1 MYQSS
6 SKVLHQA
13 HLKKN
18 INVQNNNIKCFQ
30 FFLILIFGI
39 WIGTQLVAI
48 IHSQHITSSSNNI
61 FQYPTTINNIIKPL
75 ESLQNII
82 NPFNNN
88 NNNGY
93 QSFSQQSLLGL
104 STYSDNSES
113 KKSRLLFMTAV
124 YTFDQFLFLQKVL
137 DCMRDHC
144 NSGWNVTIHLQVA
157 NGLNYSHPRYIE
169 LQDRL
174 YCFAT
179 NKNIPLI
186 IETYEKIGFGLNS
199 RHRKYV
205 KDHLNEFD
213 YFSFAEEDMLLTV
226 SHLNSYLSSVKIL
239 QNEFPKTWKSY
250 YIGFIRWEDSLLED
264 SERVSWEYL
273 PHQIHAVKIKNNL
286 PPYIVT
292 NNLNQAIYILSRDH
306 IHNLQDK
313 CQFLTDIGQ
322 NKFYSELRKAQNL
335 DWKFM

>member
-6 SKVLHQA
+6 SKILLQA
-13 HLKKN
+13 HQKKKN
-18 INVQNNNIKCFQ
+18 VPSNNIKYFQ

-48 IHSQHITSSSNNI
+48 IHSHQLASKPNNV
-61 FQYPTTINNIIKPL
+61 FHYQYPTTINNFIKPL

-82 NPFNNN
+82 NPFTYND
-88 NNNGY
+88 GY
-93 QSFSQQSLLGL
+93 QSFSLQSQLGL
-104 STYSDNSES
+104 STYSDDS
-113 KKSRLLFMTAV
+113 KSKQSRLLFMTAV

-169 LQDRL
+169 LQNRL
-174 YCFAT
+174 YCSAT

-186 IETYEKIGFGLNS
+186 VETYDKIGFGLNS
-199 RHRKYV
+199 RHRNYV
-205 KDHLNEFD
+205 KDHLHEFD
-213 YFSFAEEDMLLTV
+213 YFSFAEEDMMLTV

-239 QNEFPKTWKSY
+239 QHEFPKTWKSY
-250 YIGFIRWEDSLLED
+250 YIGFIRWEDSILED

-273 PHQIHAVKIKNNL
+273 PHQIHAVNIKKKL

-322 NKFYSELRKAQNL
+322 NKFYSELRRAQNL